1 MNACY
6 RILSCCRAGI
16 SRFRAALPRGVLI
29 TGFLAIFLSAPAFA
43 GTVTYTYDVLG
54 RLITATYSTGAVIT
68 YSYDATGNRTSVV
81 TTGAP

>member
-6 RILSCCRAGI
+6 RPLLRCHAWAGRFLAAPPGGILI
-16 SRFRAALPRGVLI
+16 L
-29 TGFLAIFLSAPAFA
+29 GFLAALASVSASA

-54 RLITATYSTGAVIT
+54 RLATATYSTGAVIT

>member
-1 MNACY
+1 LLDG
-6 RILSCCRAGI
+6 IL
-16 SRFRAALPRGVLI
+16 ALV
-29 TGFLAIFLSAPAFA
+29 FLAILLNAPAYA

-54 RLITATYSTGAVIT
+54 RLITATYSTGVVIT

>member
-1 MNACY
+1 
-6 RILSCCRAGI
+6 LPDGI
-16 SRFRAALPRGVLI
+16 VVS
-29 TGFLAIFLSAPAFA
+29 GFLAILLSAPVSA
-43 GTVTYTYDVLG
+43 GSVTYTYDVLG